1 MATYFLDTSA
11 LIKRYIFE
19 QGQAWIL
26 SLCNPAQGHNL
37 YISQVAL
44 VEVVAAIC
52 RRAREQSISM
62 AERDRLITVFR
73 QDGKESY
80 NIWLVDTD
88 LYNLAGD
95 LCRSHRLRAYD
106 AVQLAGVLA
115 LRQYTLANQA
125 PEPIFVCA
133 DAGLLD
139 IASVE
144 GLQVEN
150 PSNYL

>member
-11 LIKRYIFE
+11 IIKRYIFE

-26 SLCNPAQGHNL
+26 SLFNPAQGHNL
-37 YISQVAL
+37 YISQLAL

-80 NIWLVDTD
+80 NIWLVDTE
-88 LYNLAGD
+88 LYNSADD
-95 LCRSHRLRAYD
+95 LCRSHSLRAYD
-106 AVQLAGVLA
+106 GGTTRWRTCTTSLHVRPNMTAYLIESPL
-115 LRQYTLANQA
+115 
-125 PEPIFVCA
+125 
-133 DAGLLD
+133 
-139 IASVE
+139 
-144 GLQVEN
+144 
-150 PSNYL
+150 PSFRIL